1 MVSADMIFGEHQTPA
16 EQQDLENCLGGTA
29 RFVPLANAFTDEY
42 SINDLCSDGLSP
54 EQQRVIYC
62 NATGYF
68 LQARHEL
75 PGTLLAK
82 TAFRGTPTP
91 FSRAVLQTILLHHL
105 GYRITLAA
113 TSPLMTSERFALLHQ
128 IPRDKT
134 LVVPLSMEDHS
145 DPYATFPN
153 DVILKRLKQEHTR

>member
-1 MVSADMIFGEHQTPA
+1 MRLLDLVFGEHQTPA
-16 EQQDLENCLGGTA
+16 QQQDLENCLGGTA
-29 RFVPLANAFTDEY
+29 RFARLAKAFTDEH
-42 SINDLCSDGLSP
+42 SVDDLCSDGLSP
-54 EQQRVIYC
+54 EQQGVVYC

-68 LQARHEL
+68 LQARHKL
-75 PGTLLAK
+75 PGTLLKK
-82 TAFRGTPTP
+82 TAFSETSTP

-153 DVILKRLKQEHTR
+153 DVILKRLEQERIQ